1 MFDEDI
7 VRENGK
13 ISKESESLASV
24 RTPHGVVDDDNN
36 PNEHIEKQD
45 SNEKLKAEEKITE
58 LTLKNS
64 IISES
69 NIRLQKEKEEISAVV
84 DSIKNKLTEFS
95 LNLPTH
101 TAEEGSSGRTGE
113 DGLTLNSVQYVA
125 LTRLTIE
132 NSVISESNKRLL
144 KEKDE
149 QTAFVDSIK
158 NKLKKF
164 STNLPIP
171 TAEEGS
177 SGGAGDDGV
186 ITQLT
191 NMINQHEDLKRNV
204 RILEE
209 ENSLQ
214 KTKIKSL
221 KATGRQLIKR
231 SMAEVN
237 FRKAEVIFIKSIKNK
252 LKEFSSNLPIPTAEE
267 GSSGGAGYDGVI
279 TQLTNLINQNQN
291 LKQNVRDSTQLVQG
305 FEKDKLKYS
314 NEIAKLNDELA
325 ATKKKIDEVNHKYK
339 ELNFKNKNEELRS
352 RLLGNRLTSTTEK
365 NISLG
370 KTKEM
375 LESRR
380 DSLKLVL
387 VTTKKNVEKLNE
399 DETIENLTKEGESL
413 QNLKGNSC
421 EDILAEID
429 KGLTEHRTSCNLQ
442 KQKLRNAENELW
454 CLRES
459 NNMLKNEISRIE
471 EENEE
476 NEDEYED
483 EYDPTIENLERS
495 NSDLINQLNNFANL
509 CAQKDAEIKD
519 LRTRLKNFKRRKY
532 FRRFQPHWTN

>member
-1 MFDEDI
+1 MFIDAIADDE
-7 VRENGK
+7 
-13 ISKESESLASV
+13 
-24 RTPHGVVDDDNN
+24 NN
-36 PNEHIEKQD
+36 PRIQEQSEEQD
-45 SNEKLKAEEKITE
+45 SNEKLKTMEKITE
-58 LTLKNS
+58 L
-64 IISES
+64 
-69 NIRLQKEKEEISAVV
+69 
-84 DSIKNKLTEFS
+84 KL
-95 LNLPTH
+95 
-101 TAEEGSSGRTGE
+101 
-113 DGLTLNSVQYVA
+113 
-125 LTRLTIE
+125 E

-158 NKLKKF
+158 NKLKEF
-164 STNLPIP
+164 SSNLPIP

-191 NMINQHEDLKRNV
+191 N
-204 RILEE
+204 
-209 ENSLQ
+209 
-214 KTKIKSL
+214 
-221 KATGRQLIKR
+221 
-231 SMAEVN
+231 
-237 FRKAEVIFIKSIKNK
+237 
-252 LKEFSSNLPIPTAEE
+252 
-267 GSSGGAGYDGVI
+267 
-279 TQLTNLINQNQN
+279 LINQNQD
-291 LKQNVRDSTQLVQG
+291 LKQNVRDLTQLVQG
-305 FEKDKLKYS
+305 LEKDKLKYS

-325 ATKKKIDEVNHKYK
+325 ATKKDIDEINNKYE
-339 ELNFKNKNEELRS
+339 ELNLKNKNEELRS
-352 RLLGNRLTSTTEK
+352 SQLNKLLNSNTEK

-387 VTTKKNVEKLNE
+387 ATTKKNVEKLNE
-399 DETIENLTKEGESL
+399 DETIENLTKEEESL

-429 KGLTEHRTSCNLQ
+429 KGLNEHRTSCNLQ

-459 NNMLKNEISRIE
+459 NNMLKNEISRME

-476 NEDEYED
+476 NEDDYED
-483 EYDPTIENLERS
+483 EYDLTIENLKRS
-495 NSDLINQLNNFANL
+495 NSDLINQLNNFANF